1 MTPRGNPRVI
11 ILGCALLIG
20 AFVLIAR
27 EHRPSFLRPGLQLN
41 AYVATSDGS
50 LTVVDLVKLR
60 AIHRIPIGPAL
71 SGVREHPIRP
81 EIWGVSSQGGYVW
94 IVDGRSNQRRATI
107 PVGDGP
113 YAVDFSSDGRRAYT
127 TSSGSDALVA
137 IDCESRAIVGR
148 ARTGREP
155 VFAQLTPD
163 EKSILVL
170 NHRDATLGIHDAAT
184 LAQRGKIPVVA
195 QPDEVLVMPDSSI
208 AFVLSRREPRMS
220 VVDLRREVLLSN
232 LQLAGK
238 PSDML
243 LKPDGGELYV
253 ISPDSHGLQVI
264 NTWTHEVGDYM
275 MLGDSPTR
283 GILSADTSLMYIT
296 DAAAGRVTAV
306 DINNRRVVRNATGTE
321 LLVSVGQSPSAVR
334 FDPAENLL
342 LVVNHDS
349 GDLAVIRARPDNQSL
364 LTLIPVGEHPRDL
377 AVKLF

>member
-1 MTPRGNPRVI
+1 MTPRGNLRVI

-60 AIHRIPIGPAL
+60 AIHRIPISPAL

-184 LAQRGKIPVVA
+184 LAQRGNIAVVA
-195 QPDEVLVMPDSSI
+195 QPDEVLIMPDSSI
-208 AFVLSRREPRMS
+208 AFVLSRSEPRMS

>member
-1 MTPRGNPRVI
+1 
-11 ILGCALLIG
+11 
-20 AFVLIAR
+20 
-27 EHRPSFLRPGLQLN
+27 
-41 AYVATSDGS
+41 
-50 LTVVDLVKLR
+50 
-60 AIHRIPIGPAL
+60 
-71 SGVREHPIRP
+71 
-81 EIWGVSSQGGYVW
+81 
-94 IVDGRSNQRRATI
+94 
-107 PVGDGP
+107 
-113 YAVDFSSDGRRAYT
+113 
-127 TSSGSDALVA
+127 
-137 IDCESRAIVGR
+137 
-148 ARTGREP
+148 
-155 VFAQLTPD
+155 
-163 EKSILVL
+163 
-170 NHRDATLGIHDAAT
+170 
-184 LAQRGKIPVVA
+184 
-195 QPDEVLVMPDSSI
+195 
-208 AFVLSRREPRMS
+208 VLSRREPRMS